1 MQYTRLTKLTAALA
15 LAGIS
20 ASAVAISSGSQIPRS
35 ATLETTQTD
44 AQNRALYIV
53 RLGQPSVATHLR
65 AEASATAQNAAP
77 ASASLANNASTSSAI
92 SSSAAI
98 PGSAKLNIKSP
109 QAVSYANQ
117 LSAQQGSVLS
127 AASATLQRPLNAEH
141 QYRYALNGFAIRLTA
156 KEAQAM
162 RQVPGVLDV
171 SASRNSELKTN
182 VSMALIGA
190 PTVWN
195 DAAPFGNR
203 GEGAVIDM
211 LDTGLNFSSPAFSS
225 FESPQYFPWYPL
237 GGPSYQFTNPLGHG
251 NYFGWCNPGYYPGDA
266 TGHDP
271 CNDKVIGSWDFV
283 HAVAT
288 ADTSAVHD
296 NPGAND
302 QDGHGSHT
310 SSTSAGNNRGA
321 MYQGGAYILSGVAPH
336 ANIVISQVCYDFNK
350 PDGTIG
356 STCPN
361 TGSINAVEE
370 AIQEGIVDV
379 LSYSIGPSGGDS
391 SSPWDDPGQVA
402 FLSAVDAGIFVSTA
416 AGNDGPGAS
425 TLSNQAPWNATIAAT
440 TTSRQSFSK
449 RLVVSGPGAPP
460 ANASKLFT
468 AYAGGAPFTSAFP
481 SSTRV
486 SVSAGFA
493 PTNDGCSPYAAGT
506 FAHSIAVIQ
515 RGTCAFVVKQ
525 QNASDAGAVAVIIA
539 NNRAGAIGG
548 IVTVVGLPIPVFT
561 MSQADGNALAAFS
574 TTNGN
579 TTTASLGTTGVA
591 VPGTAD
597 QVASFSSRGPTSQV
611 NVLKPDIGAPGV
623 DILASFAGDY
633 TAVGEDS
640 GTSMATPHI
649 AGAAALVHVAHP
661 GWSPPEIKSALML
674 TAKNTGLQTQAAN
687 GSVSPSTPTDVGSG
701 RVQVDQAVL
710 AGLVMNELG
719 VNFAAAN
726 PAAGGDPRTLNLPSL
741 YDENC
746 VGHCNFTRSFK
757 GTAATATQWSVAV
770 GTDAGVTATVTPSTF
785 TALPGV
791 NKAIKFSIDATG
803 VTEPSWFYGEVTLT
817 PSDSSPVLH
826 LPIAVNV
833 AAQQIEVDST
843 PIAATLPVGG
853 TTTKTLTIGNNGG
866 VALNWEVKNSGTSN
880 VEPLEQD
887 GNNNN
892 GAPSD
897 IFLGDG
903 ADVFNADDVS
913 LYGSHVLNKLVVDGF
928 TLPDIGSTNTANT
941 VTFKIYSDVN
951 GMPSG
956 NPDAG
961 ATGEVYSCI
970 RSTDTSDPS
979 NKGFTIG
986 GRYNDSV
993 TLDVNAAATGASGCP
1008 AAPAL
1013 SGKYWVVVYPTFAT
1027 GVDGEIWYRQQSNT
1041 GSGSLALQISPSGGE
1056 TAWTEIVDQYGV
1068 HTNHLSM
1075 NVFTTA
1081 TCGAAWF
1088 SVAPSGG
1095 SVNGGSSSAA
1105 TVTFNAAGL
1114 TPGTYSA
1121 NVCVNSDDE
1130 NNPSLVAPVVL
1141 TVH

>member
-20 ASAVAISSGSQIPRS
+20 ASAVAITSGPQIPRS

-65 AEASATAQNAAP
+65 AEASAAAQNAAP
-77 ASASLANNASTSSAI
+77 ASASLANGASTRSAI

-117 LSAQQGSVLS
+117 LSAQQDSVLS

-141 QYRYALNGFAIRLTA
+141 HYRYALNGFAIRLTA
-156 KEAQAM
+156 QEAQAM
-162 RQVPGVLDV
+162 RQAPGVVDV
-171 SASRNSELKTN
+171 IASRNSELKTN

-195 DAAPFGNR
+195 DPAPVGNR
-203 GEGAVIDM
+203 GEGAVIGM
-211 LDTGLNFSSPAFSS
+211 LDTGLNFSSPAFSG

-237 GGPSYQFTNPLGHG
+237 GGPSYQFTNPLGAG

-283 HAVAT
+283 NAVAT

-296 NPGAND
+296 NPGSND

-321 MYQGGAYILSGVAPH
+321 IYQGGAYILSGVAPH

-350 PDGTIG
+350 PDGSIG

-370 AIQEGIVDV
+370 AIQDGIVDV

-425 TLSNQAPWNATIAAT
+425 TLSNQAPWNATVAAT
-440 TTSRQSFSK
+440 TTGRQSFSK
-449 RLVVSGPGAPP
+449 QLVVSGPGAPP

-481 SSTRV
+481 SSTSV
-486 SVSAGFA
+486 SVSAGYG
-493 PTNDGCSPYAAGT
+493 PTNDGCSPFAAGT
-506 FAHSIAVIQ
+506 FAHAIAVIQ
-515 RGTCAFVVKQ
+515 RGSCAFVVKQ
-525 QNASDAGAVAVIIA
+525 QNAADAGALAVIIA

-574 TTNGN
+574 TSNGN

-591 VPGTAD
+591 VPGIAD

-623 DILASFAGDY
+623 DILASFSGDY

-674 TAKNTGLQTQAAN
+674 TAKNAGLQTQAAN

-701 RVQVDQAVL
+701 RVQVDQAVH

-726 PAAGGDPRTLNLPSL
+726 PAAGGDPRTLNLASL

-746 VGHCNFTRSFK
+746 VGHCNFTRSFR
-757 GTAATATQWSVAV
+757 GTATKATQWTVAV

-791 NKAIKFSIDATG
+791 NKAVKFSIDTSG
-803 VTEPSWFYGEVTLT
+803 VTTPGWFYGEVTLT

-826 LPIAVNV
+826 LPLAVNV

-843 PIAATLPVGG
+843 PITANVAVGG
-853 TTTKTLTIGNNGG
+853 TATGTLTISNVGG
-866 VALNWEVKNSGTSN
+866 VPLNWEIQNSGSAE
-880 VEPLEQD
+880 VEPVAQV

-892 GAPSD
+892 GYSSD
-897 IFLGDG
+897 KFLGDSS
-903 ADVFNADDVS
+903 DIYNADDVS
-913 LYGSHVLNKLVVDGF
+913 LYGTHSLEYLVVEGF
-928 TLPDIGSTNTANT
+928 TQPAIQQIATADT
-941 VTFKIYSDVN
+941 VTFKIYSDAN
-951 GMPSG
+951 GVPAG

-961 ATGEVYSCI
+961 SAGEIYSCT
-970 RSTDTSDPS
+970 RSTHASDPT
-979 NKGFTIG
+979 NAGLATG
-986 GRYNDSV
+986 GRYDTV
-993 TLDVNAAATGASGCP
+993 QLDVGTAAANGCP

-1013 SGKYWVVVYPTFAT
+1013 AGKYWVVAYPTFAGNST
-1027 GVDGEIWYRQQSNT
+1027 GTIWYRQQSVN
-1041 GSGSLALQISPSGGE
+1041 GSGSTPVSISPSNGD
-1056 TAWTEIVDQYGV
+1056 TAWAAILKGGAPLNGLAMDLYT
-1068 HTNHLSM
+1068 S
-1075 NVFTTA
+1075 A
-1081 TCGAAWF
+1081 SCGASWL
-1088 SVAPSGG
+1088 SVAPSTGT
-1095 SVNGGSSSAA
+1095 VNGQDSGTT
-1105 TVTFNAAGL
+1105 TVTFNATGL
-1114 TPGTYSA
+1114 AVGKYNA
-1121 NVCVNSDDE
+1121 NVCVNSDDQ